1 MPKKVITFTDQTV
14 GMIEKIKEKTG
25 ALTNSEVVR
34 TAIFIYSSKIFKDY
48 LDARPK
54 TAEDIANRKQGI
66 EDNRERMK
74 EDRKQKALADIV
86 KSLDGKTKTRK
97 DGTEICVWTV
107 RQLRENFIQELPVS
121 QLTTELSKYRFIPD
135 RETVEKFRKKNN
147 IKI

>member
-86 KSLDGKTKTRK
+86 KSLDGKLITKK
-97 DGTEICVWTV
+97 DGTEVCVWTV
-107 RQLRENFIQELPVS
+107 HQLQSDFKQELPVS
-121 QLTTELSKYRFIPD
+121 HLTTDLARYQWVPD
-135 RETVEKFRKKNN
+135 KETVEKFRIKNKN
-147 IKI
+147 K